1 MHITKRLFLAAA
13 MAAGLACS
21 AQAADLDL
29 NGVDRTVTDV
39 AELAGYDCVTNSSD
53 TLATL
58 TFNVATDMAY
68 AGTISGNIR
77 LVKMGNGM
85 LDLSGAS
92 TYTGGT
98 QIDDGRLV
106 ASSLTAFGA
115 TTGAIQVNSDCNGY
129 AQGTGSTQ
137 SNNVTCVAFN
147 CAGEFAYPI
156 NTSAWTTPSAMP
168 NGWAGVVYYNVAVT
182 VQGVTL
188 SGKITGG
195 GLSVHFGGLSWKDN
209 ADSPSGSGGLT
220 ISGDIDCGE
229 GTCHFGSR
237 AETIDVTGKVT
248 ALGIYQN
255 ATANWPPVW
264 TLGHSDNSI
273 GVIDVGG
280 DASRDRSLTAS
291 AADALGGATVYS
303 RAGDL
308 TKSYSVKIAANQT
321 VESFSMK
328 PDGSYAGGS
337 LSESDS
343 RHYIRATAAATV
355 TMNATADRTNDWLL
369 KDDGAAKA
377 MSLVWNPTGDYTY
390 TCVGHAN
397 TIHGTITVRRGTFA
411 IGDSCSFSNVTAVS
425 VANGATLKVSSADVP
440 FASSV
445 TIDAER
451 GATLDLAVDM
461 TAELA
466 MSGHNYLDAGDYP
479 AGTYNGLTITGAGTL
494 HVSTRPVMTQATL
507 QDAIDAVEDGGS
519 VYVAN
524 DIALSSSLS
533 VAKAGAFTL
542 LSPEGT
548 NYTLSITKESA
559 TATITPALL
568 MNHANATCRLENV
581 TLSGDY
587 AKLTKSPVV
596 MVDVGCVE
604 LGNGAVLEGGI
615 CGMWLHY
622 RGATALME
630 DGAVIR
636 NCYDGDEYAYG
647 FGVRVGWYSISSGP
661 LGSDGPIPYFTMRG
675 GSITNNAGETPKW
688 GSGGTV
694 YVRDAV
700 FEMTGG
706 LIAGNRSSGGASGV
720 WLNSGSTTN
729 YLGGTAR
736 ILDNTGKYPGIA
748 VHDSTGNVILRGDFR
763 GKAAWSYPAPTQAN
777 STIQRF
783 TIEEGA
789 TGVWN
794 LFAVTNG
801 VDTGWIGKTKENAP
815 TKATWATPNGWID
828 GTAFAS
834 KEDAARSLPDA
845 LTVTADWES
854 LSFSG
859 SAAQATKSI
868 ALDFDPDAIRASGR
882 LPITLATSDEAF
894 GGGLALN
901 LPAALSEEWTVRRM
915 GTSIVLDLRHPPTV
929 ISFR

>member
-13 MAAGLACS
+13 MAAGLVGS

-29 NGVDRTVTDV
+29 NGVDTTVTDV
-39 AELAGYDCVTNSSD
+39 ASLAAYDGVTNSSD

-58 TFNVATDMAY
+58 TFDVATDMAY
-68 AGTISGNIR
+68 VGAISGNIKV
-77 LVKMGNGM
+77 VKMGNGM

-129 AQGTGSTQ
+129 AQGTGYAQ

-156 NTSAWTTPSAMP
+156 NTSAWKTPSAGP
-168 NGWAGVVYYNVAVT
+168 NGYGGVVYYNVAVM

-195 GLSVHFGGLSWKDN
+195 GLSVHFGGLDWDAN
-209 ADSPSGSGGLT
+209 ASTPSGSGGLT
-220 ISGDIDCGE
+220 ISGDIDCGA
-229 GTCHFGSR
+229 GMCHFGSR
-237 AETIDVTGKVT
+237 GTAINVTGKVT

-255 ATANWPPVW
+255 AAVTWPPLW
-264 TLGHSDNSI
+264 TLGNTGNSI

-280 DASRDRSLTAS
+280 GASGDYSLTAS

-303 RAGDL
+303 RAENRA
-308 TKSYSVKIAANQT
+308 KSNSVKIAADQT

-328 PDGSYAGGS
+328 LDGSYAGGS
-337 LSESDS
+337 LSESDL
-343 RHYIRATAAATV
+343 RHYIRATASATV
-355 TMNATADRTNDWLL
+355 SMMGTNNRTNDWLL
-369 KDDGAAKA
+369 KDDGATKA

-397 TIHGTITVRRGTFA
+397 TIHGTITVSGGTFEV
-411 IGDSCSFSNVTAVS
+411 GDSCSFPNVTAIS
-425 VANGATLKVSSADVP
+425 VANAATLKVSSADVP

-461 TAELA
+461 TAESA

-507 QDAIDAVEDGGS
+507 QAAINAVEDGGS

-559 TATITPALL
+559 TATIIPALL

-587 AKLTKSPVV
+587 ANLTNSPVV

-622 RGATALME
+622 RGATALMD

-636 NCYDGDEYAYG
+636 NCYDGANGGYG

-675 GSITNNAGETPKW
+675 GAITNNACETPAW

-694 YVRDAV
+694 YVRNAV

-720 WLNSGSTTN
+720 WLNSGITTN

-736 ILDNTGKYPGIA
+736 ILDNTGEFPGIA
-748 VHDSTGNVILRGDFR
+748 VHDGTPKVILRGDFR
-763 GKAAWSYPAPTQAN
+763 GKAAWSYPAPKSN
-777 STIQRF
+777 STIASF

-815 TKATWATPNGWID
+815 TEATWATPNGWID

-845 LTVTADWES
+845 LTVTADWEA
-854 LSFSG
+854 LAFSG
-859 SAAQATKSI
+859 EAAQATKSI
-868 ALDFDPDAIRASGR
+868 ALDFDADAIRASGR

-901 LPAALSEEWTVRRM
+901 LPDALSEEWTVRRM